1 MAQTDK
7 YLLRACGAR
16 AAKSCSLSFTA
27 CSLTTAC
34 TSPLAL
40 KTTVTELS
48 DSRVRLDAEVP
59 SDELESR
66 VQRTATQLGRD
77 LRIPGFRK
85 GKVPGPMVIQR
96 IGRDAVLEQ
105 AVRDSLPE
113 WYEEA
118 IVRSGISTVG
128 DPQLNLDQLPSTG
141 EPLNFSIEVGVT
153 PTASLGKYREL
164 EVGKRSP
171 EVPDEAVQTELD
183 RLRESFARLDSVD
196 REARE
201 GDHLVLDFVGR
212 VDGEEFKGGE
222 ARDYMLEIGGGRL
235 IEGFEEQLV
244 GARAG
249 EERSVE
255 IDFPDEY
262 PAEELQGRHAVFDV
276 RVKDVK
282 EKQLPDLDD
291 DFASEASEFDTVQ
304 ELRDDIHHKLEHAQE
319 HAIEDEFRQAAVDA
333 AVAEA
338 KVDLPDELVT
348 ARAEEMWERTERV
361 LGAQGVDPASY
372 LAASGKT
379 KEEMVEEAKDDARRT
394 LSRESV
400 LEAVAEAEGIEVSD
414 EDLLEALEPT
424 AEREGT
430 SPDKL
435 LSSLAETGRDAP
447 IRRELRLRRAVD
459 TIAESAQAIEPGT
472 AKARDAIWTPEKQA
486 KEEGSAQLWTPG
498 SGDAPAKPR

>member
-1 MAQTDK
+1 M
-7 YLLRACGAR
+7 
-16 AAKSCSLSFTA
+16 
-27 CSLTTAC
+27 
-34 TSPLAL
+34 AL

-48 DSRVRLDAEVP
+48 DSRVRLVAEVP
-59 SDELESR
+59 SEELESR
-66 VQRTATQLGRD
+66 VQRTAAQLGRD

-118 IVRSGISTVG
+118 IVRSGVSTVG
-128 DPQLNLDQLPSTG
+128 DPKVDLEHLPPSG
-141 EPLNFSIEVGVT
+141 EPLSFSIEVAVT
-153 PTASLGKYREL
+153 PKATLGKYREL

-183 RLRESFARLDSVD
+183 RLRDSFARLDSVD

-235 IEGFEEQLV
+235 IEGFEEQLL
-244 GARAG
+244 GARGG
-249 EERSVE
+249 ESRTVE
-255 IDFPDEY
+255 VDFPDEY
-262 PAEELQGRHAVFDV
+262 PADELKGRHAEFDV
-276 RVKDVK
+276 QVKDVK
-282 EKQLPDLDD
+282 EKRLPDLDD
-291 DFASEASEFDTVQ
+291 DFASEASEFDTLD
-304 ELRDDIHHKLEHAQE
+304 ELRADIHHKLEHAQE
-319 HAIEDEFRQAAVDA
+319 HSIEDEFRQEAVDA

-338 KVDLPDELVT
+338 DIDLPEELVT
-348 ARAEEMWERTERV
+348 ARAQEMWERTERV
-361 LGAQGVDPASY
+361 LRAQGIDPESY
-372 LAASGKT
+372 LAASGRT
-379 KEEMVEEAKDDARRT
+379 QEQMVEEATEDARRT
-394 LSRESV
+394 LARESV

-414 EDLLEALEPT
+414 DELLEALAPT

-430 SPDKL
+430 KPDKL
-435 LSSLAETGRDAP
+435 LARLKESGRDTP
-447 IRRELRLRRAVD
+447 VRRELRLRQAVD
-459 TIAESAQAIEPGT
+459 AIAESARPIEPGK
-472 AKARDAIWTPEKQA
+472 AKAREALWTPEKQA

-498 SGDAPAKPR
+498 SGDPPPKAG